1 MTPAAAPTTT
11 SAAARTPAARQLGLG
26 LARLT
31 SQGCLPELWE
41 LVMGSGFTEPGHVT
55 ACGHAGV
62 IDQ

>member
-31 SQGCLPELWE
+31 SQGCLPQLPQ
-41 LVMGSGFTEPGHVT
+41 LVMGSGFTEAGPIT

-62 IDQ
+62 IHQ